1 METRQ
6 LNIVL
11 AQSWIIVE
19 DPLLFISLLW
29 VFESVIE
36 VSILG
41 TYQSSHIGSLLWN
54 LNCHFE
60 EDQMKAS
67 KTASTPHQESKFK
80 NLKKVFVTGPAC
92 DLRTPVGLDHMDW
105 IIWPGRA
112 YDVRGNSNEK
122 RCSIRFIA
130 RVYKW
135 VQFSRSVVS
144 DSLQHHG
151 LQHSRPTCPSPTPEA
166 YSDSC
171 WSSPWCY
178 PNISSSVVPFSSCL
192 QSFPASGS
200 FAMSQFFAS
209 SGQSIRVSA
218 SATVLP
224 MNIQDWFPLGLT
236 GLISLPS
243 KGLSRVFSNTTVQKH
258 PF

>member
-1 METRQ
+1 M
-6 LNIVL
+6 VL
-11 AQSWIIVE
+11 
-19 DPLLFISLLW
+19 
-29 VFESVIE
+29 
-36 VSILG
+36 
-41 TYQSSHIGSLLWN
+41 LLWN

-67 KTASTPHQESKFK
+67 KTACTLQQESKFK
-80 NLKKVFVTGPAC
+80 SLKKAFVTDPAS
-92 DLRTPVGLDHMDW
+92 DLRTPVDW

-122 RCSIRFIA
+122 RCCIRFIA
-130 RVYKW
+130 SVYKW

-144 DSLQHHG
+144 DSLQRHG
-151 LQHSRPTCPSPTPEA
+151 LQHARPTCPSPTPEA
-166 YSDSC
+166 HSDSC
-171 WSSPWCY
+171 WSSWWCY
-178 PNISSSVVPFSSCL
+178 PNISSSVVPFSSQL
-192 QSFPASGS
+192 QSFPASGSS

-209 SGQSIRVSA
+209 GGQSIRVSA

-236 GLISLPS
+236 GLISLQA